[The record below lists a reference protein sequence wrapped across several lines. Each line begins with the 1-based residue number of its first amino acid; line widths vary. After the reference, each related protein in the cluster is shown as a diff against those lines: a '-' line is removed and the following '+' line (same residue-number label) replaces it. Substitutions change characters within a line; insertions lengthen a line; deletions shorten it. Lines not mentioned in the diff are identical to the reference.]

1 MHFLFTVSL
10 FPLLAEV
17 IEDLL
22 SPSYNSG
29 GLIGGVTQQPPIHLN
44 KMPTLLKV
52 TLMKKLHI
60 FSTPWRV
67 QTPKYKPQFKTCLQ
81 DRR

>member
-1 MHFLFTVSL
+1 MSIGFKNRNANFILRQTYVHFLFTVSL

-52 TLMKKLHI
+52 TLMKKI
-60 FSTPWRV
+60 A
-67 QTPKYKPQFKTCLQ
+67 YI
-81 DRR
+81 